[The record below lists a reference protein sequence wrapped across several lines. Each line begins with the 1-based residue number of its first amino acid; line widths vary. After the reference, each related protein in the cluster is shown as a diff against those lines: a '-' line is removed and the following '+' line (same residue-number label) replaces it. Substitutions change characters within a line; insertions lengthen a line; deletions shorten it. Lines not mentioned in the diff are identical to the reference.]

1 MIYAA
6 KLERFASGLERHSYD
21 TEVAAYLDVC
31 ARLPD
36 HTRALCVTDCLSGAS
51 ADVRTPTVGLAI
63 LVTLAVILHESW
75 THSTSCRAAYAPSIT
90 SRFIHT
96 RASPPMTLSNSTISP
111 SHL

>member
-51 ADVRTPTVGLAI
+51 ADVRTPRLSHSRHARRHLARE
-63 LVTLAVILHESW
+63 LDSLNVMQGRLRTFYHV
-75 THSTSCRAAYAPSIT
+75 
-90 SRFIHT
+90 
-96 RASPPMTLSNSTISP
+96 
-111 SHL
+111 